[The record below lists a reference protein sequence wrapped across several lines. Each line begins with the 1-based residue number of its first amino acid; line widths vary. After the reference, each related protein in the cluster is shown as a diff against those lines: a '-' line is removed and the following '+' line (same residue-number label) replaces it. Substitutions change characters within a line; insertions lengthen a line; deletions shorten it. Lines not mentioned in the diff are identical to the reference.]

1 MEDPLMLW
9 QRTQPTSF
17 PIISIRTM
25 GAPSKLST
33 CCISHTVFT
42 PHTLSWE
49 CSLSCP
55 CLYIQIKCSN
65 ANPSTKSYNLPSRT
79 CSFSSLYFLEQFTV
93 VPSSL
98 QVTLTLHYSY
108 LYTLPS
114 CQEITNTELSSCVT
128 QNYFCGSERTLNI
141 LINSY

>member
-17 PIISIRTM
+17 PTISIRTM

-42 PHTLSWE
+42 PRTLSWE
-49 CSLSCP
+49 CFLSCP

-65 ANPSTKSYNLPSRT
+65 ANPSTKSYTLPSRT
-79 CSFSSLYFLEQFTV
+79 CFFFSLFPGAIYCSPILTVGNTYSALQLLICFTQLLGNHKYRIGQLCYTKLFLWFRK
-93 VPSSL
+93 
-98 QVTLTLHYSY
+98 
-108 LYTLPS
+108 
-114 CQEITNTELSSCVT
+114 NT
-128 QNYFCGSERTLNI
+128 
-141 LINSY
+141 